1 MSQGPWY
8 NQGPFIN
15 LYGPKTNSAQ
25 GLSFSQQ
32 AAQQYAAA
40 QQNASQGL
48 SLSQLAAQ
56 AHNQFGHAY
65 NAYAQQGVTYQMAAQ
80 YAQAYKPKQFKI
92 NGIEMDL
99 DEFLNA
105 IYPDDCAEKTYLALK
120 LTKGNQDDTS
130 SK

>member
-1 MSQGPWY
+1 MSQGP
-8 NQGPFIN
+8 FIT
-15 LYGPKTNSAQ
+15 LYGPKTNPAQ
-25 GLSFSQQ
+25 ALTQKQ
-32 AAQQYAAA
+32 MAQYA
-40 QQNASQGL
+40 Q
-48 SLSQLAAQ
+48 
-56 AHNQFGHAY
+56 HQFNNTY
-65 NAYAQQGVTYQMAAQ
+65 NVFAQQGVAQQLAAQ

-92 NGIEMDL
+92 NGVEMDL